1 MGHSQSVTRRIQI
14 ENPNNVESTKQKD
27 GEEEAK
33 VKGTDVDSSTFKNTV
48 SSAVISRKQLL
59 LKLFH
64 DMDGFLD

>member
-27 GEEEAK
+27 GEEEAE

-48 SSAVISRKQLL
+48 SSAVISRKRLL

-64 DMDGFLD
+64 DLDGLLD

>member
-27 GEEEAK
+27 GEEEAEVK
-33 VKGTDVDSSTFKNTV
+33 VTDVDSSAFKNTV

>member
-27 GEEEAK
+27 GEEEAEVK
-33 VKGTDVDSSTFKNTV
+33 VTDVDSSAFKNTV
-48 SSAVISRKQLL
+48 SNAVISRKLLL
-59 LKLFH
+59 LKLFY

>member
-27 GEEEAK
+27 GEEEAEVK
-33 VKGTDVDSSTFKNTV
+33 VTDVDSSTFKNTV